1 MKKYFSSFLL
11 LALICFILIGCG
23 KKSSY
28 NETSYI
34 TTSEIEG
41 TWTMEVQNGNL
52 KGNEEINILPSNNLI
67 VRDSLIFSG
76 EDSGFSFMLPINVN
90 LVGSW
95 NLEKDSLFIKYKSE
109 SVDIKLNE
117 NEFVIYNNQENAD
130 RKVFET
136 LKKEMGDRLFSFVT
150 SYLNESYQAV
160 SDSELLFGKIIRTT
174 PDSLLIRLN
183 NNQFYLTRLEDKTDT
198 IGN

>member
-11 LALICFILIGCG
+11 LALICFILTGCG